1 MLALKKATIKGPSKL
16 GKSLFDGCQALEE
29 VKLNDNITK
38 IPDFAFGG
46 CSSLQKLTLPS
57 KLKTIGTY
65 AFYGAFQD
73 AQKHP
78 TLELPQT
85 VTSVGQYAF
94 RNTDFEEIVV
104 PSGLRKIE
112 TGAFDANGL
121 KRVKLPEGVE
131 EVEEGAF
138 GSTTT
143 GSIYLPK
150 SIKRVGNDAFGRYAS
165 CYVYYAGSEAD
176 WKKVPVEGGGQD
188 GSHAWEESWI
198 FYDVTPEQYESV
210 WNVSH
215 TNEIIWEF
223 GKTQRECRW
232 AAMIKPDRRLRE
244 MWYSRIRSKS

>member
-1 MLALKKATIKGPSKL
+1 M
-16 GKSLFDGCQALEE
+16 
-29 VKLNDNITK
+29 
-38 IPDFAFGG
+38 
-46 CSSLQKLTLPS
+46 
-57 KLKTIGTY
+57 
-65 AFYGAFQD
+65 
-73 AQKHP
+73 
-78 TLELPQT
+78 
-85 VTSVGQYAF
+85 TSVGQYAF

-176 WKKVPVEGGGQD
+176 WKKSPSKVVGRTEAMHGRSH
-188 GSHAWEESWI
+188 GS
-198 FYDVTPEQYESV
+198 F
-210 WNVSH
+210 
-215 TNEIIWEF
+215 
-223 GKTQRECRW
+223 
-232 AAMIKPDRRLRE
+232 M
-244 MWYSRIRSKS
+244 M